1 MTDDELARTRLFDR
15 VEADLASVEAALERL
30 DTGTYWSCEVC
41 QAPLVEVVLAEAPLT
56 RRCPE
61 HAAW

>member
-1 MTDDELARTRLFDR
+1 MARTQLFDR
-15 VEADLASVEAALERL
+15 VEADLAGVEAALDRL
-30 DTGTYWSCEVC
+30 DNETYWSCEVC
-41 QAPLVEVVLAEAPLT
+41 SAPLLEVVLAEAPIT